1 MSRPLHA
8 LIVSVVVR
16 DQDQRV
22 LLIRHPHR
30 GWELPQGHV
39 EHGEDLLTAA
49 EREVFEETGYQVAVV
64 RLLGIYSKIEPLPSA
79 LICGFEARVLA
90 GEATTSSE
98 SLEVGWFDEAV
109 ALEMPEH
116 PVNRD
121 RLQRLLAA
129 REGIDYC
136 SYRMFPFVTTE
147 GVEF

>member
-8 LIVSVVVR
+8 LIVSVVVHDEDR
-16 DQDQRV
+16 RV

-39 EHGEDLLTAA
+39 EHGEDLLTAVG
-49 EREVFEETGYQVAVV
+49 REVFEETGYQVEVV
-64 RLLGIYSKIEPLPSA
+64 TLLGIYSKVDPPPSA

-98 SLEVGWFDEAV
+98 SLEVGWFDKDV

-121 RLQRLLAA
+121 RMQRLLAE
-129 REGIDYC
+129 REGVDYC
-136 SYRMFPFVTTE
+136 SYRMFPFATTKE
-147 GVEF
+147 AEF